1 MKHLGPIALAIL
13 SLTTTQALANTQA
26 GHYQGDRLAK
36 QAKIAIAQA
45 EQMALTARPGVVTDR
60 ELEREKGG
68 SGLRYSFD
76 IKAQNVT
83 YEVGIDAKTGAV
95 LENAP
100 EGKNPD

>member
-1 MKHLGPIALAIL
+1 MNFTSSTVVALACAFVFAGSGAHAYTGEKL
-13 SLTTTQALANTQA
+13 ESQAQVKMFEALA
-26 GHYQGDRLAK
+26 LAS
-36 QAKIAIAQA
+36 A
-45 EQMALTARPGVVTDR
+45 ARPGKVTDR

-76 IKAQNVT
+76 IVSGGKT
-83 YEVGIDAKTGAV
+83 YEVGIDAMTGKV